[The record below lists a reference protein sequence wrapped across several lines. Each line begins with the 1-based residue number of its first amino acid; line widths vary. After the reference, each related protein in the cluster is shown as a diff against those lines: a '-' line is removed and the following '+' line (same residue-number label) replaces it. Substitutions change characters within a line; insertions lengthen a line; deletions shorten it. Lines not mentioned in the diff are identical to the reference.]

1 MMFAVVWDLQFT
13 LACLA
18 GVLYSASSQ
27 IMSLDRSV
35 GGRTFGALIFVG
47 TVVTGASLGGGLVM
61 LAWLARGDAEAL
73 VGYLPDDLQ
82 EFPPLATLQRW
93 QDAFASLTAVPLPP
107 ASQDLV
113 DGLVADLSALL
124 NDLLPPISVSYWALL
139 MVLAAIAFVPAAAA
153 RSNPDFAKSSVIA
166 IFTVF
171 LSSMFVFGTLLPL
184 LGVKLFW
191 ETIVIGY
198 YKVALVAGAANALAG
213 VVLCVRSSHDDV
225 RRGCAAVFSGLGLHI
240 SRLGTAASG
249 AAVSTPPHVAD
260 GEEKAIA
267 VVDSSQPPPAA
278 GWSDSQ
284 LQDEAVKQCAA
295 DETCYVQARIAE
307 CSKGV
312 KLLDKPAEKAT
323 SNGGSVRRKA
333 GARGLPPLP
342 AQAEEATLNMVWA
355 ELELSLKTAKFEP
368 PLPQL
373 CSQPGADLAKYAALA
388 TQLARLQRAVMVM
401 RRGQARCLS
410 ALSATDGTTAAT
422 AARLRTVLGRLSSLA
437 AAACGGAAQALAHM
451 PALAACSGA
460 ALRWR
465 PLTADDWAAA
475 REDLSA
481 EAALLARSYE
491 EEYTKGGLAF
501 ALSLGLG
508 EHHALLYS
516 LAAAAEVLDSAQAA
530 EAAAA
535 DALGVPARYSVSK
548 KGSGGANGSD
558 AATPDPAPSFKEDLE
573 APMAAA
579 SPSPAAAKG
588 AAPPPGLLKRVL
600 ANPFASNATI
610 LLLLA
615 SPAMVILLVLQA
627 CLGMARAV
635 PGLLTSRQAWRKVL
649 LNRSNQFAIKYWAGM
664 TGAVLVIIAIM
675 WKAVPDGENP
685 LVDAKQQ
692 GDFFVVW
699 QPIYASITIAICLQD
714 TVEAS
719 LMRAVLR
726 TTMTALGGTL
736 GFLVML
742 NGSLANNP
750 YWVVSWVVAFS
761 WLCGLLSPDR
771 SLRYSLFLTVF
782 SFNAVIICQYIGCC
796 AVPGDPQVYGGKV
809 ISTLIGSTVAIG
821 VGWMILPWF
830 GSERMLHDQARA
842 LQAALGLLRDMHAEV
857 EAAAAAD
864 RAVSIGG
871 WLDRVEQDVQ
881 APLARVVKD
890 LDMNLIDRR
899 QMPFTWHLLPEPAVL
914 HMVQPALSSLRDRL
928 ASAALVLGQDLFA
941 VAGGP
946 RQVVPGPVFRR
957 VLPQLRGEEEG
968 LFAALDQLVE
978 ACTANM
984 AAGVAGSRLKP
995 HRAAVEQAVAAAQD
1009 ARVRLH
1015 RAYLQAQP
1023 AVLTAAGGHSA
1034 GDFACGAWL
1043 HAALRCTDEMVVAA
1057 SMLLQDAAQDRDVLG
1072 GWVRAWRG
1080 QRVAP
1085 PV

>member
-1 MMFAVVWDLQFT
+1 MDSQAGRTHVPPPAAPGVGRQTQGWRNAFWAFARSERVAWGTQNAVGMLFAMMFAVVWDLQFT

-27 IMSLDRSV
+27 IMSLDRSI
-35 GGRTFGALIFVG
+35 GGRSFGAVIFVG

-61 LAWLARGDAEAL
+61 LAWLARGDGEAL

-107 ASQDLV
+107 AAQDLV

-124 NDLLPPISVSYWALL
+124 NDVLPPISVSYWALL

-153 RSNPDFAKSSVIA
+153 RSNPDFSKARAHSRLSSVIA

-249 AAVSTPPHVAD
+249 AAVSTPPHVGD
-260 GEEKAIA
+260 GEKKAIA

-278 GWSDSQ
+278 GCSDSQ
-284 LQDEAVKQCAA
+284 LQDEAVKHCAA

-307 CSKGV
+307 CSNGV
-312 KLLDKPAEKAT
+312 KLLDKPADKAT

-342 AQAEEATLNMVWA
+342 IQAEEATLNMVWA

-422 AARLRTVLGRLSSLA
+422 AARLRAVLGRLSSQA
-437 AAACGGAAQALAHM
+437 AAACAGAAQALAHM
-451 PALAACSGA
+451 PVLAGCSGA
-460 ALRWR
+460 ALPWR
-465 PLTADDWAAA
+465 PSPADDWAAA
-475 REDLSA
+475 RGELSA

-491 EEYTKGGLAF
+491 EEYSKGGLAF
-501 ALSLGLG
+501 ALSLGLN

-535 DALGVPARYSVSK
+535 DALGVPARDSVSK
-548 KGSGGANGSD
+548 KGSGGANGTD

-579 SPSPAAAKG
+579 SPSPAAANS
-588 AAPPPGLLKRVL
+588 AAPPKGLLKRVL

-615 SPAMVILLVLQA
+615 SPAMVTLLVLQA
-627 CLGMARAV
+627 CVGMARAV
-635 PGLLTSRQAWRKVL
+635 PGLLTSRQAWRKAL
-649 LNRSNQFAIKYWAGM
+649 LNRSNQFAVKYWAGM

-675 WKAVPDGENP
+675 WKAH
-685 LVDAKQQ
+685 
-692 GDFFVVW
+692 
-699 QPIYASITIAICLQD
+699 
-714 TVEAS
+714 
-719 LMRAVLR
+719 
-726 TTMTALGGTL
+726 
-736 GFLVML
+736 
-742 NGSLANNP
+742 
-750 YWVVSWVVAFS
+750 
-761 WLCGLLSPDR
+761 
-771 SLRYSLFLTVF
+771 
-782 SFNAVIICQYIGCC
+782 CC
-796 AVPGDPQVYGGKV
+796 
-809 ISTLIGSTVAIG
+809 
-821 VGWMILPWF
+821 
-830 GSERMLHDQARA
+830 
-842 LQAALGLLRDMHAEV
+842 
-857 EAAAAAD
+857 
-864 RAVSIGG
+864 
-871 WLDRVEQDVQ
+871 
-881 APLARVVKD
+881 
-890 LDMNLIDRR
+890 
-899 QMPFTWHLLPEPAVL
+899 
-914 HMVQPALSSLRDRL
+914 
-928 ASAALVLGQDLFA
+928 
-941 VAGGP
+941 
-946 RQVVPGPVFRR
+946 
-957 VLPQLRGEEEG
+957 
-968 LFAALDQLVE
+968 
-978 ACTANM
+978 C
-984 AAGVAGSRLKP
+984 
-995 HRAAVEQAVAAAQD
+995 
-1009 ARVRLH
+1009 
-1015 RAYLQAQP
+1015 
-1023 AVLTAAGGHSA
+1023 
-1034 GDFACGAWL
+1034 C
-1043 HAALRCTDEMVVAA
+1043 CCC
-1057 SMLLQDAAQDRDVLG
+1057 
-1072 GWVRAWRG
+1072 
-1080 QRVAP
+1080 
-1085 PV
+1085 